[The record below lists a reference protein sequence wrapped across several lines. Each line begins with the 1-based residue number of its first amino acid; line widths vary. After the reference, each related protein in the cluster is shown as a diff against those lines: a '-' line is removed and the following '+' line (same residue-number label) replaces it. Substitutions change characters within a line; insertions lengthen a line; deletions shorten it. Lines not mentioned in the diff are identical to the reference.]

1 VKRRDRKRADVVFLH
16 DLVPRSDVKG
26 GSGRRIFGAKVEEV
40 SGSATLNRGKSR
52 GTSRKE
58 RKDGQG

>member
-26 GSGRRIFGAKVEEV
+26 GSARRIFGENIEGG
-40 SGSATLNRGKSR
+40 GSETNRRKGR
-52 GTSRKE
+52 GTLRKE
-58 RKDGQG
+58 RKDGEG